1 MYVIVSNDY
10 NMHQLSSQE
19 LSKLLLNQ
27 SDKHLCELMLKKVQM
42 KYKNL
47 QEIWKRYAIDSKNSY
62 KTLYKEHRNLK
73 KEYNKRDAQLTK
85 TINALNLAR
94 EKTQKMKEEINKH
107 NLENKLRER
116 RARKTRKR

>member
-47 QEIWKRYAIDSKNSY
+47 QEIWKRYAIDSKKGYQS
-62 KTLYKEHRNLK
+62 LYKEHRNLK

-94 EKTQKMKEEINKH
+94 EKTQKMKDEINKH

-116 RARKTRKR
+116 RARKTRKK